1 MGSPKLRKNCLA
13 FETKISTVAS
23 LLFMFTK
30 LVSVHAWRDVAEK
43 TPWPAWWLVG
53 SRGPPPAKPDRKL
66 KVDVKP
72 TAGTDNQCT
81 QWLQTVCT
89 QAKGLARRP
98 QWLHPRSS
106 AGKAFRGF
114 HSLSSREP
122 HPHASVN

>member
-1 MGSPKLRKNCLA
+1 
-13 FETKISTVAS
+13 
-23 LLFMFTK
+23 MFTK

-98 QWLHPRSS
+98 NGYIHDLAREKRSGDS
-106 AGKAFRGF
+106 TLCPLANHILTRQSIERLRCLAHTELQVFSPKANAR
-114 HSLSSREP
+114 LL
-122 HPHASVN
+122 